1 MADSF
6 KDIWSLRKPGA
17 LDSGR
22 HKQRIREAI
31 KKNLHEL
38 IAEENIISSKGGK
51 KIKVPVKFLD
61 MWRFKFGKNSKQ
73 KGVGHGEGDPGDV
86 VAKEGQDPGKGDK
99 AGQDPGEDIYEEE
112 VEIEE
117 IIEMMLED
125 LDLPWMEQKDK
136 SIEIETEDIVF
147 QDIAERGLPSNID
160 KRRTVMRNMR
170 KNAMKG
176 KLRIG
181 GFDQSDLR
189 FKVWEQVIERHS
201 NATVTLIMDRSGSM
215 TAERKYI
222 VKSFFWWM
230 VQFLGRK
237 YDNVELVFIAH
248 DTEAKE
254 VEEENFFSISQSGGT
269 MVSSGFILAKK
280 IIEDRYPTNIW
291 NNYVF
296 AFSDGDNWP
305 EDNGRCVQS
314 VKDIIPLCQA
324 VGYGEVQ
331 VSSGFY
337 SWAGGSSS
345 WSNLAGIFEKDKELL
360 DSERFVVATIEKR
373 EDIYQ
378 TLKEFLPNSDEA
390 KNG

>member
-17 LDSGR
+17 LDSER

-38 IAEENIISSKGGK
+38 IAEENIISSTGGK
-51 KIKVPVKFLD
+51 KIKVPIKYLD

-73 KGVGHGEGDPGDV
+73 KGVGHGDGDPGDII
-86 VAKEGQDPGKGDK
+86 AKEGSQGKWDG
-99 AGQDPGEDIYEEE
+99 AGQDSGEDFYEEE

-125 LDLPWMEQKDK
+125 LDLPWMEKKDE
-136 SIEIETEDIVF
+136 SIEIETEEVVF
-147 QDIAERGLPSNID
+147 QDIADRGLPANVD
-160 KRRTVMRNMR
+160 KRRTVMRNMK
-170 KNAMKG
+170 KNALRG

-181 GFDQSDLR
+181 GFEPSDLR
-189 FKVWEQVIERHS
+189 YKVWEQVIEKHS
-201 NATVTLIMDRSGSM
+201 NAAVLLLMDRSGSM
-215 TAERKYI
+215 TSEKKYI

-230 VQFLGRK
+230 VRFLERRYK
-237 YDNVELVFIAH
+237 KVELVFIAH

-254 VEEENFFSISQSGGT
+254 VEEENFFAISQSGGT
-269 MVSSGFILAKK
+269 MVSSAFVLAKK
-280 IIEDRYPTNIW
+280 IIDDRFPTNIW

-305 EDNGRCVQS
+305 DDNKRCVQS
-314 VKDIIPLCQA
+314 VKDILPLCRS

-331 VSSGFY
+331 VDSF
-337 SWAGGSSS
+337 WGGKGNSI
-345 WSNLAGIFEKDKELL
+345 WSNLAEIFEEDQELSS
-360 DSERFVVATIEKR
+360 SERFIVATIEKR
-373 EDIYQ
+373 ENIYQ
-378 TLKEFLPNSDEA
+378 TLKEFLPNVGED

>member
-17 LDSGR
+17 LDSER

-38 IAEENIISSKGGK
+38 IAEENIISSSGGK
-51 KIKVPVKFLD
+51 KVKVPIRFLD
-61 MWRFKFGKNSKQ
+61 MWRFKFGKNNKQ
-73 KGVGHGEGDPGDV
+73 KGIGHGEGDPGDII
-86 VAKEGQDPGKGDK
+86 AKENPQGKGDK
-99 AGQDPGEDIYEEE
+99 AGKDPGEDVYEED

-125 LDLPWMEQKDK
+125 LDLPWMEKKDE
-136 SIEIETEDIVF
+136 SIEIETEEVVF
-147 QDIAERGLPSNID
+147 QDIAERGLPANID
-160 KRRTVMRNMR
+160 KRRTVMRNMK
-170 KNAMKG
+170 KNALKG

-181 GFDQSDLR
+181 GFEPSDLQY
-189 FKVWEQVIERHS
+189 KVWEQVVERHS
-201 NATVTLIMDRSGSM
+201 NASVLLLMDRSGSM
-215 TAERKYI
+215 TSEKKYI

-230 VQFLGRK
+230 VRFLERRYK
-237 YDNVELVFIAH
+237 TVELVFIAH

-269 MVSSGFILAKK
+269 MVSSAFVLAKK
-280 IIEDRYPTNIW
+280 IIDDRFPTNIW

-305 EDNGRCVQS
+305 EDNKRCVQS
-314 VKDIIPLCQA
+314 VKDIVPLCRA

-331 VSSGFY
+331 VDSFWGSANSG
-337 SWAGGSSS
+337 SS
-345 WSNLAGIFEKDKELL
+345 WSNLAGIFSK
-360 DSERFVVATIEKR
+360 DSELIKNEHFIVATIDKR
-373 EDIYQ
+373 ADIYK
-378 TLKEFLPNSDEA
+378 TLKEFLPNVDED